1 MKHNWVKN
9 PNWPG
14 ANQLAIYKHGG
25 GFELGTT
32 VNKSSLWS
40 GRDLNSGPR
49 NCKSGA
55 LTTRPRCLLI
65 ATAVSLTPGI
75 TTVFQKLSITKMK
88 GERRKPQWSKRQ
100 IHIFHPRLESILW
113 ERLCE
118 RQFAL
123 QIYVVLLCDFI
134 LRHFGGLQNRRV
146 WLWNL
151 D

>member
-65 ATAVSLTPGI
+65 ATAVSHTPGI
-75 TTVFQKLSITKMK
+75 THSYSKVVDNKEEG
-88 GERRKPQWSKRQ
+88 GEAQTLVIKKANS
-100 IHIFHPRLESILW
+100 HISPTL
-113 ERLCE
+113 
-118 RQFAL
+118 
-123 QIYVVLLCDFI
+123 
-134 LRHFGGLQNRRV
+134 
-146 WLWNL
+146 
-151 D
+151 